1 LQEFNVQTGVYPAEF
16 GREATQIN
24 VLTRSGT
31 NQYHGA
37 LFELFR
43 NDKLDATSKG
53 SLTF

>member
-16 GREATQIN
+16 GRETTQIN

-31 NQYHGA
+31 NEDHGT